1 MLLTN
6 SGLLAVVVVFVASLP
21 KNLKLKVLYVTIS
34 ALKKA
39 SNLSFG
45 KIDLSLAKIGLSFV
59 ENLSFLP
66 T

>member
-1 MLLTN
+1 VLLTN